1 MPCARWL
8 LLLPF
13 AAPLLYAG
21 PAAELAKGIAQA
33 GLDPQSCYR
42 VRDLTLAKEDL
53 RLYFTDGYLIFG
65 KPIDGD
71 PITAVFVTTLQGGD
85 AEIMAL
91 PPNRGER
98 QSLASFTHSPNLD
111 EHFRLAVMLFT
122 DQTYRDLL
130 AQIGD
135 NPSNKKSPEMGLTM
149 APEWTPVVR
158 NLASSFENRLVLDLL
173 SGPRSSQAFFFAA
186 IAGKELGN
194 FDALYDARSSEQI
207 TLGHSA
213 WRDERPYFDVWTSF
227 EARAQRNGTRAAP
240 KPEFDVDDFRISATL
255 LPPDLRVQAVTRVK
269 VTPAGG
275 SGRVFPF
282 ELSRSMRVTAASVDG
297 RPAEIFEAESQR
309 SNLIHDRG
317 NGLILLIPPQPL
329 TPGREYEFEFHHEGA
344 VIATAGNK
352 VYAVGSRANWYPNRG
367 LHFTKFDLTFR
378 YPKDLDLVSS
388 GDVVSDVVEGD
399 SRVTRRKVAT
409 PVRMVGFN
417 LGVYDREKITRGS
430 QTVEV
435 CANRSLE
442 RALLPR
448 PVTPPPIGPPQPAA
462 RGRNR
467 LPPPVSGVSGDEAP
481 TVSAPAARLR
491 ELASDVA
498 SALEFMSA
506 RFGPPPLSTLTV
518 SPSPG
523 TFGQGFPGL
532 IYLSTLS
539 YLGPANKPIV
549 GLRESDKLFFS
560 EMLYAHETAHQW
572 WGNLVGSAGYPH
584 DWLLEALANY
594 SALLY
599 LEKHKGTRATESILG
614 DYRDDLMAK
623 ADGGR
628 TLESAGPIALGL
640 RLESS
645 LNPKAWRAIVYE
657 KGTWILH
664 MLRRRMGDER
674 FDAFLG
680 ELRRRFEWKL
690 LDTESFRL
698 LAAEF
703 LPPKS
708 PDPKLD
714 SFFDQW
720 VYGTGIP
727 ALRMTSSLSGK
738 VPALKLTVTV
748 EQTGVDDEFSAAVPV
763 EIQFR
768 RAKTITRVVRTSN
781 EPAVFTI
788 PVPQPPAKVAL
799 DPGNSVLAV
808 KR

>member
-8 LLLPF
+8 LLLPL

-21 PAAELAKGIAQA
+21 PAAELARDIAQA

-42 VRDLTLAKEDL
+42 VRDLTLTKDDL

-65 KPIDGD
+65 KPVDGD
-71 PITAVFVTTLQGGD
+71 PITGVFVTTVQGGD

-91 PPNRGER
+91 PPNHGER
-98 QSLASFTHSPNLD
+98 RSLASFTHAPNLD
-111 EHFRLAVMLFT
+111 EHFRVAVMLFT
-122 DQTYRDLL
+122 DQTYRELL
-130 AQIGD
+130 MQIGE

-149 APEWTPVVR
+149 APQWAPVAR

-173 SGPRSSQAFFFAA
+173 SGPRSSQAFFFAG
-186 IAGKELGN
+186 IAGQQLGN
-194 FDALYDARSSEQI
+194 FDALYDARSAEQI
-207 TLGHSA
+207 TIGQTA
-213 WRDERPYFDVWTSF
+213 WRDDRPYFDVWTSF
-227 EARAQRNGTRAAP
+227 EARAQRNGIRAAP
-240 KPEFDVDDFRISATL
+240 KPEFEVDDFRISATL
-255 LPPDLRVQAVTRVK
+255 HPPDLRVQAVTRVK
-269 VTPAGG
+269 VTPAAG

-297 RPAEIFEAESQR
+297 RPAEIFEAESLR

-317 NGLILLIPPQPL
+317 NGLILLIPAQPL
-329 TPGREYEFEFHHEGA
+329 ASGRQYEFEFHHEGA
-344 VIATAGNK
+344 VIAAAGNK
-352 VYAVGSRANWYPNRG
+352 VYAVSSRANWYPNRG
-367 LHFTKFDLTFR
+367 LQATKFDLTFR
-378 YPKDLDLVSS
+378 YPKDLDLVAS

-399 SRVTRRKVAT
+399 SRVTRRKVAA
-409 PVRMVGFN
+409 PVRLVGFN
-417 LGVYDREKITRGS
+417 LGIYDREKITRGG

-442 RALLPR
+442 RALQPK
-448 PVTPPPIGPPQPAA
+448 PPTPAPIGPPQPTV
-462 RGRNR
+462 RGRTR
-467 LPPPVSGVSGDEAP
+467 MPPGTGVNSDEPAPVSS
-481 TVSAPAARLR
+481 PAARLR

-539 YLGPANKPIV
+539 YLGPAQKPV
-549 GLRESDKLFFS
+549 AGLRESDKLFFS

-572 WGNLVGSAGYPH
+572 WGNLVGSAGYQH
-584 DWLLEALANY
+584 DWMLEALANY

-599 LEKHKGTRATESILG
+599 LEKHKGTRATESILS
-614 DYRDDLMAK
+614 DYRDNLVAK
-623 ADGGR
+623 VDGGR
-628 TLESAGPIALGL
+628 SLVSAGPIALGM

-645 LNPKAWRAIVYE
+645 LNPKAWRTIVYE

-674 FDAFLG
+674 FNAFLG
-680 ELRRRFEWKL
+680 ELRRRFEWKS

-708 PDPKLD
+708 SDPKLE

-727 ALRMTSSLSGK
+727 ALKLTSSLTGK
-738 VPALKLTVTV
+738 VPAQKLTVTV
-748 EQTGVDDEFSAAVPV
+748 EQTGVADEFSADVPV

-788 PVPQPPAKVAL
+788 SVPQPPSKVAL
-799 DPGNSVLAV
+799 DPGNSVLAM
-808 KR
+808 KK